1 MSNNCF
7 GNYTTTGAA
16 GPSVC
21 NPAPVCCTPAEP
33 PELEA
38 ENESTATASPPRS
51 SCFAAETCPR

>member
-21 NPAPVCCTPAEP
+21 NPAPVCCTPAEMK
-33 PELEA
+33 
-38 ENESTATASPPRS
+38 RS
-51 SCFAAETCPR
+51 MPICNTCLSARVSRFRRGSAWVP